1 MVTRRLALLTIVL
14 IAASA
19 FSQAQ
24 FGSVNDAIAALADGP
39 SNTTWSAI
47 QYLANHPEESIPQL
61 FSIVE
66 NQKPGWENAS
76 WAIVRSKDARALP
89 FFTRLLGDN
98 FFLKEADGSRKK
110 FGFGSKNGCLVRPN
124 LFGSVLAMR
133 LGELGDP
140 TAIPTLRDATSQGD
154 STVEVSAYAALYRLG
169 GVTLDELFSRASPAK
184 PNLRQVVE
192 EVGWSSL
199 HSDPKFAIAL
209 FDRIVADFADD
220 PRRVAGAHFWKIQ
233 AFENIKDYDAA
244 LREVDELLKFQNYEN
259 LVSQAILARA
269 RILTARGSPVN

>member
-1 MVTRRLALLTIVL
+1 MVTCRIGSIAMVL

-39 SNTTWSAI
+39 SNTKWSAV
-47 QYLANHPEESIPQL
+47 QYLTNHPGESIPQL

-66 NQKPGWENAS
+66 NQKPGWEYAS
-76 WAIVRSKDARALP
+76 SAIVRSKDARALP
-89 FFTRLLGDN
+89 FFTRLLADN

-110 FGFGSKNGCLVRPN
+110 FGLGSKNGCLVMPN
-124 LFGSVLAMR
+124 LLGSVLAMR

-140 TAIPTLRDATSQGD
+140 TAIPTLRDAASQGD
-154 STVEVSAYAALYRLG
+154 AAVEASAYDALYRLG
-169 GVTLDELFSRASPAK
+169 GVTLDELFSRASAAK

-192 EVGWSSL
+192 GIGWSSL
-199 HSDPKFAIAL
+199 YSDPKFAIAL

-220 PRRVAGAHFWKIQ
+220 PYRVAGAHFWKIR
-233 AFENIKDYDAA
+233 AFENAKDYGAA
-244 LREVDELLKFQNYEN
+244 VREVDEVLKFENYEN
-259 LVSQAILARA
+259 LVRQATEARA
-269 RILTARGSPVN
+269 RILAARASP